1 MVRQWRSPWW
11 AMDETGRLKRACRI
25 VIGSVYRVGWRRF
38 SSDLPFVVG
47 WLDLSARSSRGGT
60 YFMVP
65 GWPKRT
71 EGTTQTRRATL
82 HKIAFSISVSKYTR
96 RYLNAGN
103 ARFIW
108 CSLFHTA
115 PEGKMSRKSAPDG
128 RFSLFLSFYSFS
140 LSLSLSL
147 SFSSFLFLSSVIIF
161 HLFLCLSACVCVVDS
176 DGYSTPASPRWQVT
190 RVWIIFSSNLQIVLK
205 WRCISYRLSD

>member
-128 RFSLFLSFYSFS
+128 RFSLFLSFYSFF

-147 SFSSFLFLSSVIIF
+147 FLIVSFSFVCYYFPSLSLSV
-161 HLFLCLSACVCVVDS
+161 CLCVCCRFRRLFDTSV
-176 DGYSTPASPRWQVT
+176 ASLTSYT
-190 RVWIIFSSNLQIVLK
+190 RVDHIFLEPANRIKMALHFV
-205 WRCISYRLSD
+205 